1 MAYSDDSDPEGGAYV
16 AGVAAGS
23 VDTTTSPPARSAASA
38 TTPAATGV
46 VEMIR
51 LDSEDSSGPDLKEA
65 MARSLDSFQSELAR
79 ERKEDADLARATRT
93 SLAEARAGGR
103 KRDREEGTGSSR

>member
-1 MAYSDDSDPEGGAYV
+1 MRTMVYSDNSDPERDAYA

-23 VDTTTSPPARSAASA
+23 VNTTASPPARSAASA

-46 VEMIR
+46 VKVIH

-65 MARSLDSFQSELAR
+65 MARSLDSFQAELAR
-79 ERKEDADLARATRT
+79 QRKEDANLAWATRA
-93 SLAEARAGGR
+93 SLAEARAS
-103 KRDREEGTGSSR
+103 DREEGTGSSH